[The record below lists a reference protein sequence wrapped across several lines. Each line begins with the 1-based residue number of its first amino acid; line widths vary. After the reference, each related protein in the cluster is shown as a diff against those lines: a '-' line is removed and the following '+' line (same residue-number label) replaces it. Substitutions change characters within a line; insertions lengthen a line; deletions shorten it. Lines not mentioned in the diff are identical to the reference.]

1 MHPGII
7 GKLGGNPSGRA
18 FLLRTKTALVEI
30 NTFRI
35 AHFFALMRSAS
46 NFIAQSALSA
56 AVVIFVVLTAIGI
69 STTVWGLTPDDS
81 LRIYAV
87 NVVKTT
93 PFEKPFTGYGIYL
106 GKGAVITAAHV
117 IGRWGFLKDPH
128 VLIAG
133 QYLPATIVK
142 EGSVEQ
148 TYVTLLSI
156 DEMRLPA
163 SLQLRRNPLCKQPPQ
178 VGENVIVIEPERAA
192 YTQIM
197 SPLFIAPKFRWRF
210 DTLIRDLVGGSGS
223 GVFDAEKRCLMG
235 ILSRRVPKYDYR
247 QQYGSI
253 IAESVSSAG
262 YFVSASKIADFIPP
276 EFRF

>member
-7 GKLGGNPSGRA
+7 GKLGGKPGSGA
-18 FLLRTKTALVEI
+18 FLLRIKTASVEK

-35 AHFFALMRSAS
+35 AHFFALVRSAS
-46 NFIAQSALSA
+46 NFIAQSARSA
-56 AVVIFVVLTAIGI
+56 AVVIFAVLA
-69 STTVWGLTPDDS
+69 TTGTSPSVWGLSPDDS

-93 PFEKPFTGYGIYL
+93 PFERPFTGYGIYL

-117 IGRWGFLKDPH
+117 IGRLGFLKDPH

-148 TYVTLLSI
+148 TDVTLLSV

-163 SLQLRRNPLCKQPPQ
+163 SLQLRRNPLCKLPPQ
-178 VGENVIVIEPERAA
+178 VGENVVVIDPDRTA

-197 SPLFIAPKFRWRF
+197 SPLFIAPKLRWRF
-210 DTLIRDLVGGSGS
+210 NTLIRDLVGASGS
-223 GVFDAEKRCLMG
+223 GVFDAERRCLMG
-235 ILSRRVPKYDYR
+235 IISRSVPKYEYR

-262 YFVSASKIADFIPP
+262 YFVSASEIADFIPP

>member
-1 MHPGII
+1 
-7 GKLGGNPSGRA
+7 
-18 FLLRTKTALVEI
+18 
-30 NTFRI
+30 
-35 AHFFALMRSAS
+35 
-46 NFIAQSALSA
+46 
-56 AVVIFVVLTAIGI
+56 VVIFVVLATTGI
-69 STTVWGLTPDDS
+69 STSVCGLTADDS

-133 QYLPATIVK
+133 QYLPAKIVK
-142 EGSVEQ
+142 EGSEQ
-148 TYVTLLSI
+148 TDVTLLSI

-178 VGENVIVIEPERAA
+178 VGENVIVIDPDRTA
-192 YTQIM
+192 YTQIL
-197 SPLFIAPKFRWRF
+197 SPLFIAPKLRWRF
-210 DTLIRDLVGGSGS
+210 NTLIRDLVGASGS
-223 GVFDAEKRCLMG
+223 GVFNAEKRCLMG
-235 ILSRRVPKYDYR
+235 ILSRRVPKYEYR
-247 QQYGSI
+247 QQHGSI

-262 YFVSASKIADFIPP
+262 YFVSASEIADFIPP

>member
-1 MHPGII
+1 M
-7 GKLGGNPSGRA
+7 
-18 FLLRTKTALVEI
+18 
-30 NTFRI
+30 
-35 AHFFALMRSAS
+35 
-46 NFIAQSALSA
+46 
-56 AVVIFVVLTAIGI
+56 VIFVVLATTGI
-69 STTVWGLTPDDS
+69 STSVCGLTADDS

-117 IGRWGFLKDPH
+117 IGRWGVLKDPH

-148 TYVTLLSI
+148 TDVPLLSV

-163 SLQLRRNPLCKQPPQ
+163 SLQLRRNPLCKQPPKA
-178 VGENVIVIEPERAA
+178 GENVIVIDPEGTA

-197 SPLFIAPKFRWRF
+197 SPLFIAAQFRWRF
-210 DTLIRDLVGGSGS
+210 NTLIRDPVGASGS
-223 GVFDAEKRCLMG
+223 GVFKAERRRLMG
-235 ILSRRVPKYDYR
+235 ILSR

-262 YFVSASKIADFIPP
+262 YFLSASEIADFMPP

>member
-1 MHPGII
+1 M
-7 GKLGGNPSGRA
+7 
-18 FLLRTKTALVEI
+18 LRTKTALVEI

-35 AHFFALMRSAS
+35 AHFFALVRSAS

-148 TYVTLLSI
+148 TDVTLLSV

-178 VGENVIVIEPERAA
+178 VGENVIVIDPENTA

-197 SPLFIAPKFRWRF
+197 SPLFIAPSLRWRF

-223 GVFDAEKRCLMG
+223 GVFDAERRCLMG
-235 ILSRRVPKYDYR
+235 IISRSVPKYEYR
-247 QQYGSI
+247 QQHGSI
-253 IAESVSSAG
+253 IAEPVGFAG

>member
-1 MHPGII
+1 M
-7 GKLGGNPSGRA
+7 LGRTL
-18 FLLRTKTALVEI
+18 LLRIKTAFVKK
-30 NTFRI
+30 NCI
-35 AHFFALMRSAS
+35 AHFFASIRPTS
-46 NFIAQSALSA
+46 NFIAQSARSA
-56 AVVIFVVLTAIGI
+56 AVVIFVVLATTGI
-69 STTVWGLTPDDS
+69 YTSVWGLTPDDS

-133 QYLPATIVK
+133 QYLPAKIVK

-148 TYVTLLSI
+148 TDVTLLSV

-163 SLQLRRNPLCKQPPQ
+163 SLQLRRNPLCKLPPQ
-178 VGENVIVIEPERAA
+178 VGENVVVIDPDRTA

-197 SPLFIAPKFRWRF
+197 SPLFIAPKLRWRF
-210 DTLIRDLVGGSGS
+210 NTLIRDLVGASGS

-247 QQYGSI
+247 QQHGSI

-262 YFVSASKIADFIPP
+262 YFVSASEIADFIPP